1 VSILSNVVR
10 QGLFMAIAASV
21 SLVVVFLVAVI
32 AEANGMVWLTGWFAH
47 GNFVLPWG
55 FLTIL
60 LYIPFALI
68 DDQRRGSR
76 ARQHPQ

>member
-1 VSILSNVVR
+1 V
-10 QGLFMAIAASV
+10 
-21 SLVVVFLVAVI
+21 
-32 AEANGMVWLTGWFAH
+32 
-47 GNFVLPWG
+47 PWG

-76 ARQHPQ
+76 ARQHPH